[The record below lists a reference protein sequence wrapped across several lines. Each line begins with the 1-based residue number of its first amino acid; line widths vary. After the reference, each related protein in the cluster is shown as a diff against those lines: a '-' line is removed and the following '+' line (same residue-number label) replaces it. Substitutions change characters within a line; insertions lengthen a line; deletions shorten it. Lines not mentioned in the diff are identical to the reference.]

1 MQWKYKVLAALMPVS
16 AWHFYNR
23 HGPLHR
29 TGQHE
34 RRRRDSMRK
43 IGGAFAGILVLA
55 ALWTGAGET
64 AYGLGATPGDAVSA
78 LSVDPAFKPRLG
90 TYFYKF
96 DFNNMSL
103 GTASITITR
112 EGDLYRVQVNAQTNS
127 TVDRIYKIRYRGE
140 SLLDADPTVASI
152 QTKTQQQVKS
162 KGKDMT
168 IQFQPDGVIKTEEK
182 KTKAG
187 EPVEFD
193 VRRIHPDKFTVDPFA
208 ATYLVRGLDWK
219 VGSEHVFDV
228 YGGKNPY
235 ELRLKCARTETIDLG
250 GVRRT
255 TWVIVPTVKKLDE
268 NGQVVPPKSKPAQTK
283 IYLSMDE
290 LKDVLKIEASHTL
303 GYFRVTLDRFV
314 AGQDQVQETAGTP
327 AALGNSSN

>member
-1 MQWKYKVLAALMPVS
+1 MKEIVK
-16 AWHFYNR
+16 
-23 HGPLHR
+23 
-29 TGQHE
+29 
-34 RRRRDSMRK
+34 
-43 IGGAFAGILVLA
+43 AFAGILVMATMLS
-55 ALWTGAGET
+55 TGAAGT
-64 AYGLGATPGDAVSA
+64 VYGLGATPGDAVSA
-78 LSVDPAFKPRLG
+78 PAVDPDFKPRLG

-103 GTASITITR
+103 GTASITISR

-140 SLLDADPTVASI
+140 SLLDTEPTVASI
-152 QTKTQQQVKS
+152 KTKTTQQVKS

-168 IQFQPDGVIKTEEK
+168 IQFQPDGVIKTVEK
-182 KTKAG
+182 KSKDG

-193 VRRIHPDKFTVDPFA
+193 VRKIHPDKFTVDPFA
-208 ATYLVRGLDWK
+208 ATYLVRGLDWR

-250 GVRRT
+250 GVKRT

-283 IYLSMDE
+283 IYLSTDE

-314 AGQDQVQETAGTP
+314 AGENQVRETAGTP
-327 AALGNSSN
+327 EAPQNSSN